1 MVIAPGVS
9 FGEWGFEILTRLHNQ
24 GYVGSTPITV
34 TNLKCLIRIEAVPG
48 FLRPVKSERYR
59 HEVPFEILA
68 HAPGDMVRPLA
79 EVPDQNGYGS
89 KGPGNALKLEQVKPF
104 ALEARQPGLGADEAA
119 ITRRENPG
127 ISTRRLRGG

>member
-1 MVIAPGVS
+1 M
-9 FGEWGFEILTRLHNQ
+9 
-24 GYVGSTPITV
+24 
-34 TNLKCLIRIEAVPG
+34 TNLKRLIRIEAVPG

-68 HAPGDMVRPLA
+68 HASGDMVRPRA

-104 ALEARQPGLGADEAA
+104 ALEARQPGLGADGAA
-119 ITRRENPG
+119 ITCGENPAIFAG
-127 ISTRRLRGG
+127 NSKKVTGRLILPR